1 MPTEGP
7 AEANSASQ
15 TASSQIQ
22 IDVLD
27 NGGQLT
33 CNSGRTRGVPM
44 STEKMRSSLDKVNP
58 IWASGMFRDVP
69 ESQQLLFS
77 RIEMMVLDFCSLLYF
92 VRSTFEETL

>member
-33 CNSGRTRGVPM
+33 CNSGRRR
-44 STEKMRSSLDKVNP
+44 STDVNGEDAFKP
-58 IWASGMFRDVP
+58 RQSEPDMGLRDVP
-69 ESQQLLFS
+69 GCSGITAITVQQD
-77 RIEMMVLDFCSLLYF
+77 RNDGA
-92 VRSTFEETL
+92 